1 MEDEDVLS
9 VLGKGHQVSLPV
21 ARLATFIDDTGAF
34 VQAFAMFD
42 EFDASN
48 TAAPEPSAAMFA
60 LWQEAIEPIFLVN
73 LVIDVAID

>member
-21 ARLATFIDDTGAF
+21 AWLAAFIDDTGAF
-34 VQAFAMFD
+34 VQAIAMFD
-42 EFDASN
+42 EFDASH